1 MHTPTS
7 PSAVA
12 SPPKWQGSRS
22 ARFVVVLLLFA
33 VLASYRLTEV
43 KPLTLVQPEALGNLW
58 SFAQGMLPP
67 AHSAAFVRTIAKPVL
82 ETIQIA
88 LLGTVLAALLG
99 FPLALLATN
108 SIVFAGFLHD
118 MDRRGPLAWL
128 LKRLPYSLT
137 RLLLNI
143 LRAIPELVWALLFVR
158 ALGLGPAPGIMA
170 LGVSYSGM
178 LGKVYADILEAV
190 DPAPIEALQSTG
202 ASRLHLVLYGW
213 LPQALPNFLAYTL
226 YRGECALRASAL
238 MGFVGAGGIGQHI
251 ELSMRMFE
259 YHEAVSMIL
268 VVFALSA
275 IVERLGD
282 ALRRRIL

>member
-1 MHTPTS
+1 L
-7 PSAVA
+7 
-12 SPPKWQGSRS
+12 
-22 ARFVVVLLLFA
+22 FLFA
-33 VLASYRLTEV
+33 VLASYRVTEV
-43 KPLTLVQPEALGNLW
+43 EPLALLQPKAIRNLLD
-58 SFAQGMLPP
+58 FARGMLPP
-67 AHSAAFVRTIAKPVL
+67 AHSAAFLRTIATPVL

-88 LLGTVLAALLG
+88 LLGTALAAVIG
-99 FPLALLATN
+99 FPLAMLATN
-108 SIVFAGFLHD
+108 SIVFAGPLHD
-118 MDRRGPLAWL
+118 MAQRGPLGWL
-128 LKRLPYSLT
+128 LRRLPYAAA

-158 ALGLGPAPGIMA
+158 ALGLGPAPGIVA

-178 LGKVYADILEAV
+178 LGKVYADILEGV
-190 DPAPIEALQSTG
+190 DSAPLEALQSTG
-202 ASRLHLVLYGW
+202 AARLQLILYGW

-226 YRGECALRASAL
+226 YRWECALRASAL

-275 IVERLGD
+275 LVERLGD
-282 ALRRRIL
+282 ALRRRLL

>member
-1 MHTPTS
+1 MRP
-7 PSAVA
+7 PA
-12 SPPKWQGSRS
+12 SPLAAVSLPKWHGSRS
-22 ARFVVVLLLFA
+22 ARFLVVLFGFA
-33 VLASYRLTEV
+33 ILASYRLTDIDPV
-43 KPLTLVQPEALGNLW
+43 ALVQPEALRNLW
-58 SFAQGMLPP
+58 SFTQGMLPP
-67 AHSAAFVRTIAKPVL
+67 AHSTAFLRSIAQPVL

-88 LLGTVLAALLG
+88 SLGTMLAALLA
-99 FPLALLATN
+99 FPLGLCATN
-108 SIVFAGFLHD
+108 SLMFAGPLHD

-128 LKRLPYSLT
+128 LTRLPYTLS

-158 ALGLGPAPGIMA
+158 ALGLGPAPGIIA

-190 DPAPIEALQSTG
+190 DPAPLEALQSTG

-213 LPQALPNFLAYTL
+213 LPQALPNVLAYTL
-226 YRGECALRASAL
+226 YRWECALRASAL

-268 VVFALSA
+268 VIFALSA
-275 IVERLGD
+275 TVERLGD